1 MFQNPGYSAVL
12 RRYSDFLW
20 LYEKLHQEKAGAI
33 VPPLPEKQP
42 VGRFSAA
49 FIEDRRV
56 NLERFLRRV
65 AVHPELQDAKCLNTF
80 LRADDATFHAAKHS
94 NWEQPSVAASN
105 YNQNP
110 GGHPGAGGGYPNM
123 NAPMMNAAPKQGLS
137 SWLTSVTSASSNIAS
152 KVISSPALVHSPD
165 DDLFAEIE
173 SYISGL
179 DMQMK
184 TVSQQA
190 TTLVRKGKEM
200 ANGMFEFGLAFSLL
214 GQSEEGNLGESLQK
228 MGEVADQLS
237 VMTADHAEK
246 EGSRFE
252 DPLSDYIRMIAAA
265 KIALSKRQEKRKIY
279 SNCIMDLTHKE
290 NQSMKWKGIM
300 GKEEKS
306 YQADMALE
314 RAKEETELAREEF
327 STVSQRVLREV
338 DRFKRE
344 KADDMRRTVMDYIDL
359 QIEYNKRME
368 EIWAGLIPQLE
379 QVSLESTPPAAGAN
393 ASPSNT
399 GRNSN
404 EAAAVA
410 AGTGQAISYM

>member
-152 KVISSPALVHSPD
+152 KVISSPALVHSPSYCTLYAMAD
-165 DDLFAEIE
+165 HEHRDSLCSWADCSLFLLE
-173 SYISGL
+173 
-179 DMQMK
+179 
-184 TVSQQA
+184 
-190 TTLVRKGKEM
+190 
-200 ANGMFEFGLAFSLL
+200 FSLL
-214 GQSEEGNLGESLQK
+214 LAFKSSNIQ
-228 MGEVADQLS
+228 
-237 VMTADHAEK
+237 
-246 EGSRFE
+246 FY
-252 DPLSDYIRMIAAA
+252 YIQFHI
-265 KIALSKRQEKRKIY
+265 
-279 SNCIMDLTHKE
+279 T
-290 NQSMKWKGIM
+290 
-300 GKEEKS
+300 
-306 YQADMALE
+306 
-314 RAKEETELAREEF
+314 
-327 STVSQRVLREV
+327 
-338 DRFKRE
+338 
-344 KADDMRRTVMDYIDL
+344 
-359 QIEYNKRME
+359 
-368 EIWAGLIPQLE
+368 
-379 QVSLESTPPAAGAN
+379 
-393 ASPSNT
+393 
-399 GRNSN
+399 
-404 EAAAVA
+404 
-410 AGTGQAISYM
+410 